1 MRFLSRSIAPA
12 ILGPLLLLVFTSCEE
27 DVTTIGNGVIDENP
41 FSSDKVVYDVF
52 AFNKKVEAVQTNKLP
67 IYQIGVFNDPIY
79 GRSTASI
86 TSQLSL
92 SGGAG
97 NPTFGNFAQSTE
109 DISET
114 DDNEATIDENETVTE
129 VILYIPY
136 LRKDNSDSDLD
147 GVADE
152 FDLDPEDP
160 NSDSDGDGLTDN
172 EERLAGSDPLNE
184 DTDGDGI
191 LDDEDTS
198 TLPNRYPVK
207 RELDSI
213 YGNREAPF
221 TFKVERST
229 FFLRDL
235 DPNSNFLES
244 QEYFSS
250 QEFAPSFV
258 SDVLFEGPVQITD
271 EQTLIFTEDDPDT
284 EDEDESLESPE
295 VIEPGIRVPL
305 DLSFFQTNIMDKE
318 GMSELISNSNFKN
331 FLRGLHLS
339 VTPLT
344 DDIMLLLDLR
354 NANITISYEYD
365 RIVDEVMEK
374 GEREYTLSF
383 ITGQGNAPIQG
394 NAVNTIIAETYPPE
408 VADNL
413 DTGNNDS
420 RIYLKGGPGTYA
432 EIKLFDDS
440 NGETIINDIKTKNWI
455 INEANLVFYVD
466 RETLDAQGGVI
477 EPVRLYMYNAE
488 NNRPIYNPAN
498 ENSVADSRFGIYLD
512 YDAFLE
518 EENNLGIKYKI
529 RITDHINNLILR
541 DSANATLG
549 LTISPDIRIS
559 GVSTAVLSG
568 NVEKDLP
575 VASNLTPLSTVL
587 YGSAT
592 GVPEEKKLKLEIY
605 YTEAN

>member
-1 MRFLSRSIAPA
+1 MRFLSRGIAPA
-12 ILGPLLLLVFTSCEE
+12 ILGTFLLLALASCEE

-41 FSSDKVVYDVF
+41 FSSDKVIYDVF
-52 AFNKKVEAVQTNKLP
+52 ASNKKIEAVQTNKLP

-92 SGGAG
+92 LGGTG
-97 NPTFGNFAQSTE
+97 NPSFGNFAQSTE
-109 DISET
+109 DVSET
-114 DDNEATIDENETVTE
+114 DDNESTIEENETVTE

-136 LRKDNSDSDLD
+136 IRNSNADTDLD
-147 GVADE
+147 GVANE
-152 FDLDPEDP
+152 FDIDPEDP

-207 RELDSI
+207 RQLDSI

-229 FFLRDL
+229 YFLRDL

-271 EQTLIFTEDDPDT
+271 EQTLIFAEDDPDT
-284 EDEDESLESPE
+284 EEDESLDSPQ

-305 DLSFFQTNIMDKE
+305 DLSFFQANFLDKE
-318 GMSELISNSNFKN
+318 GMTELISNSNFKN
-331 FLRGLHLS
+331 FIRGVHLS
-339 VTPLT
+339 VTPTT

-354 NANITISYEYD
+354 NATITVSYEYD
-365 RIVDEVMEK
+365 RIVDEELEK
-374 GEREYTLSF
+374 AEREYTLSF

-394 NAVNTIIAETYPPE
+394 NAVNTIIADAYPPA
-408 VADNL
+408 VADNI
-413 DTGNNDS
+413 DTGTNTS

-440 NGETIINDIKTKNWI
+440 NGETIINDIKTNNWI

-466 RETLDAQGGVI
+466 RQSLDAAGGI
-477 EPVRLYMYNAE
+477 TEPIRLYMYNTE
-488 NNRPIYNPAN
+488 NNNPIYNEAN
-498 ENSVADSRFGIYLD
+498 DFSVTDTRFGRYLD

-518 EENNLGIKYKI
+518 EENDLGIKYTL

-549 LTISPDIRIS
+549 LTVSPDIRIS

-568 NVEKDLP
+568 NTEKKLP

-587 YGSAT
+587 YGSTAD
-592 GVPEEKKLKLEIY
+592 VPEEKKLKLEIY

>member
-1 MRFLSRSIAPA
+1 MQFLSRGIAPS
-12 ILGPLLLLVFTSCEE
+12 ILGTLLLLVLSSCEE

-41 FSSDKVVYDVF
+41 FSSDKVIYDVF
-52 AFNKKVEAVQTNKLP
+52 AFNKKIEAIQTNQLP

-79 GRSTASI
+79 GRTTASI

-92 SGGAG
+92 FGGTG
-97 NPTFGNFAQSTE
+97 NPTFGNYSQSTE
-109 DISET
+109 DNSET
-114 DDNEATIDENETVTE
+114 DENDATIEENETVTE

-136 LRKDNSDSDLD
+136 LRNSNSDTDLD
-147 GVADE
+147 GVANE

-160 NSDSDGDGLTDN
+160 ESDSDGDGLSDN
-172 EERLAGSDPLNE
+172 AERIAGSDPLNE

-229 FFLRDL
+229 YFLRDL

-244 QEYFSS
+244 QEYYSS

-258 SDVLFEGPVQITD
+258 SDVLFEGPVQISD
-271 EQTLIFTEDDPDT
+271 EQTLIFAEDDPDT
-284 EDEDESLESPE
+284 EEDESLDPPLI
-295 VIEPGIRVPL
+295 IEPGIRVPL
-305 DLSFFQTNIMDKE
+305 DLAFFQANIMDKE

-339 VTPLT
+339 VTPIT
-344 DDIMLLLDLR
+344 DDLMLLLDLR
-354 NANITISYEYD
+354 NASITISYEYD
-365 RIVDEVMEK
+365 RIVDEEPVK
-374 GEREYTLSF
+374 GEREYSLGL
-383 ITGQGNAPIQG
+383 ITGQTNAPIQG
-394 NAVNTIIAETYPPE
+394 NAVNTIIADAYPSE

-413 DTGNNDS
+413 DTGTNTS

-432 EIKLFDDS
+432 EIKLFDDI

-466 RETLDAQGGVI
+466 RQTLDAAGGVT
-477 EPVRLYMYNAE
+477 EPIRLYMYNTE
-488 NNRPIYNPAN
+488 NNNPIYNAAT
-498 ENSVADSRFGIYLD
+498 EYSVADSRFGVYLD

-518 EENNLGIKYKI
+518 EENDLGVKYTI

-541 DSANATLG
+541 DSTNATLG
-549 LTISPDIRIS
+549 LIISPDIRIS
-559 GVSTAVLSG
+559 GASTAILSG
-568 NVEKDLP
+568 NTEKKIP
-575 VASNLTPLSTVL
+575 AASNLTPLSTVL
-587 YGSAT
+587 YGSST
-592 GVPEEKKLKLEIY
+592 TVPDEKKLKLEIY

>member
-1 MRFLSRSIAPA
+1 MQFLSRGIAPA
-12 ILGPLLLLVFTSCEE
+12 ILGTLLLLVLSSCEE
-27 DVTTIGNGVIDENP
+27 DVTTLGNGVIDENP

-52 AFNKKVEAVQTNKLP
+52 AFNKKIEAVQTNKLP

-79 GRSTASI
+79 GRTTASI

-97 NPTFGNFAQSTE
+97 NPTFGNYAQSTE
-109 DISET
+109 DISQT
-114 DDNEATIDENETVTE
+114 DGIDATIDENETVTE

-136 LRKDNSDSDLD
+136 IRNSNSDTDLD
-147 GVADE
+147 GVANE
-152 FDLDPEDP
+152 FDVDPEDP
-160 NSDSDGDGLTDN
+160 DSDSDGDGLSDN
-172 EERLAGSDPLNE
+172 AERLAGSDPLNQ

-191 LDDEDTS
+191 LDAEDTS
-198 TLPNRYPVK
+198 TLPNRFPVK

-258 SDVLFEGPVQITD
+258 SDVLFEGPVQITN
-271 EQTLIFTEDDPDT
+271 EQTLIFAEDDPDT
-284 EDEDESLESPE
+284 EEDESLDSPR

-305 DLSFFQTNIMDKE
+305 DLSFFQTNIMEKE

-331 FLRGLHLS
+331 FIRGLHLS
-339 VTPLT
+339 VTPIT
-344 DDIMLLLDLR
+344 DDVMLLLDLR

-365 RIVDEVMEK
+365 RIVDEELEK

-383 ITGQGNAPIQG
+383 ITGQGNAAIQG
-394 NAVNTIIAETYPPE
+394 NAVNTIIADAYPPE

-413 DTGNNDS
+413 DTGTNTS
-420 RIYLKGGPGTYA
+420 AIYLKGGPGTYT
-432 EIKLFDDS
+432 EIKLFDEN

-455 INEANLVFYVD
+455 INEANLVFYVN
-466 RETLDAQGGVI
+466 REALDAVGGVI
-477 EPVRLYMYNAE
+477 EPIRLYMYNAE
-488 NNRPIYNPAN
+488 NNNPIYNAAN
-498 ENSVADSRFGIYLD
+498 EYSVADSRFGIYLD
-512 YDAFLE
+512 YDAFLV
-518 EENNLGIKYKI
+518 EENNQGVKYTI

-541 DSANATLG
+541 DSTNATLG
-549 LTISPDIRIS
+549 LAISPDIRIS

-568 NVEKDLP
+568 NVEKKLP

>member
-1 MRFLSRSIAPA
+1 MRFLSKGFAPA
-12 ILGPLLLLVFTSCEE
+12 ILGTLLLLVVSSCDE

-41 FSSDKVVYDVF
+41 FSSDKVIYDVF
-52 AFNKKVEAVQTNKLP
+52 AFNKKIEAVQTNKLP

-79 GRSTASI
+79 GRTTASI

-92 SGGAG
+92 AGGAG
-97 NPTFGNFAQSTE
+97 NPSFGNFAQSIE

-114 DDNEATIDENETVTE
+114 DDSESTIEENETVTE

-136 LRKDNSDSDLD
+136 LRNSNSDTDLD
-147 GVADE
+147 GVANE

-160 NSDSDGDGLTDN
+160 DSDSDGDGLSDN
-172 EERLAGSDPLNE
+172 EERLAGSDPLNP

-198 TLPNRYPVK
+198 TLANRFPVK

-229 FFLRDL
+229 FFLREL
-235 DPNSNFLES
+235 DPNSNFLEA

-258 SDVLFEGPVQITD
+258 SDVLFEGPIQITN
-271 EQTLIFTEDDPDT
+271 EQTLIFAEDDPET
-284 EDEDESLESPE
+284 EEDESLNSPQ
-295 VIEPGIRVPL
+295 VIEPGIRVAL
-305 DLSFFQTNIMDKE
+305 DPDFFQANILDKE

-339 VTPLT
+339 VTPIT

-365 RIVDEVMEK
+365 RIVDEVLEK
-374 GEREYTLSF
+374 GEREYILSF

-394 NAVNTIIAETYPPE
+394 NAINTIIADAYPME

-413 DTGNNDS
+413 DTGTNTS
-420 RIYLKGGPGTYA
+420 RIYLKGGPGTYT

-440 NGETIINDIKTKNWI
+440 NGETIINDIKSKNWI

-466 RETLDAQGGVI
+466 REALDAVGGI
-477 EPVRLYMYNAE
+477 PEPIRLYMYNAE
-488 NNRPIYNPAN
+488 NNQPLYNAAN

-518 EENNLGIKYKI
+518 EENDLGIKYTI
-529 RITDHINNLILR
+529 RITDHINNMILR
-541 DSANATLG
+541 DSTNATLA

-559 GVSTAVLSG
+559 GTSTAVLSG
-568 NVEKDLP
+568 NTEKKLP
-575 VASNLTPLSTVL
+575 VASNLTPLSTIL
-587 YGSAT
+587 YGSAA

>member
-1 MRFLSRSIAPA
+1 MRFLSRGIAPA
-12 ILGPLLLLVFTSCEE
+12 ILGTFLLLVFSSCEE

-41 FSSDKVVYDVF
+41 FRSNKAVYDVF
-52 AFNKKVEAVQTNKLP
+52 AFNKNIEAVQTNKLP
-67 IYQIGVFNDPIY
+67 IYQIGVFNDPIF
-79 GRSTASI
+79 GSTRASI

-92 SGGAG
+92 AGGAG
-97 NPTFGNFAQSTE
+97 NPTFGNYSKSTE
-109 DISET
+109 DISDT
-114 DDNEATIDENETVTE
+114 DDNDATIVENETVTE

-136 LRKDNSDSDLD
+136 LRNNNSDTDLD
-147 GVADE
+147 GVANE

-160 NSDSDGDGLTDN
+160 NSDSDGDGLSDN
-172 EERLAGSDPLNE
+172 AERLAGSDPLNE

-198 TLPNRYPVK
+198 TLPNRFPVK

-271 EQTLIFTEDDPDT
+271 EQTLIFTEDDPET
-284 EDEDESLESPE
+284 EDDESLESPR

-318 GMSELISNSNFKN
+318 GLSELISNSNFKN

-339 VTPLT
+339 VTPIT

-365 RIVDEVMEK
+365 RFVDETLEK
-374 GEREYTLSF
+374 GEREYILSF

-394 NAVNTIIAETYPPE
+394 NAVNTIIADAYPME

-413 DTGNNDS
+413 DTGTNAS
-420 RIYLKGGPGTYA
+420 KIYLKGGPGTYA
-432 EIKLFDDS
+432 EIKLFDNN

-466 RETLDAQGGVI
+466 RDALDAVGGI
-477 EPVRLYMYNAE
+477 TEPLRLYMYNAE
-488 NNRPIYNPAN
+488 NNKPIYNQAN
-498 ENSVADSRFGIYLD
+498 DYSVADSRFGIYLD
-512 YDAFLE
+512 YDAILQ
-518 EENNLGIKYKI
+518 EENNQGIKYTI

-541 DSANATLG
+541 DSTNATLG
-549 LTISPDIRIS
+549 LAVSPDIRIS
-559 GVSTAVLSG
+559 GVSTAVING
-568 NVEKDLP
+568 NAEKKLP
-575 VASNLTPLSTVL
+575 AASNLTPLSTIL

-592 GVPEEKKLKLEIY
+592 GVPEEKKLKLEIF

>member
-1 MRFLSRSIAPA
+1 MRFLSRGIAPA
-12 ILGPLLLLVFTSCEE
+12 ILGTLLLLVISSCEE

-41 FSSDKVVYDVF
+41 FRSDKAVYDVF
-52 AFNKKVEAVQTNKLP
+52 AFNKNIEAVQTNKLP

-79 GRSTASI
+79 GRTTASI

-97 NPTFGNFAQSTE
+97 NPAFGNYPQSTE

-114 DDNEATIDENETVTE
+114 DDIEATIEENETVTE

-136 LRKDNSDSDLD
+136 LRNSNSDTDLD
-147 GVADE
+147 GVANE

-160 NSDSDGDGLTDN
+160 DSDSDGDGLTDN
-172 EERLAGSDPLNE
+172 EERLAGSDPLNQ

-191 LDDEDTS
+191 LDDEDDS
-198 TLPNRYPVK
+198 TLPNRFPVK
-207 RELDSI
+207 RDLDSI

-244 QEYFSS
+244 QEYYSS

-271 EQTLIFTEDDPDT
+271 VQTLIFAEDDPET
-284 EDEDESLESPE
+284 EEDESLDSPQ

-339 VTPLT
+339 ITPLT
-344 DDIMLLLDLR
+344 DDIMLLLDIR

-394 NAVNTIIAETYPPE
+394 NAVNTIIADAYPME

-413 DTGNNDS
+413 DNGTNAS
-420 RIYLKGGPGTYA
+420 VIYLKGGPGTYA

-440 NGETIINDIKTKNWI
+440 NGETIINDIKSKNWI

-466 RETLDAQGGVI
+466 REAIDAVGGI
-477 EPVRLYMYNAE
+477 PEPIRLYMYNAE
-488 NNRPIYNPAN
+488 NNQPLYNPAN
-498 ENSVADSRFGIYLD
+498 ENSIADSRFGVYLD
-512 YDAFLE
+512 YDAFLQ
-518 EENNLGIKYKI
+518 EENNLGIKYTI

-541 DSANATLG
+541 DSTNATLG
-549 LTISPDIRIS
+549 LTISPDIRLS

-568 NVEKDLP
+568 NAEKKLP
-575 VASNLTPLSTVL
+575 VASNITPLSTVL

>member
-1 MRFLSRSIAPA
+1 MRFLSRGIAPA
-12 ILGPLLLLVFTSCEE
+12 ILGTLLLLVFTSCEE
-27 DVTTIGNGVIDENP
+27 DITTIGNGVIDENP
-41 FSSDKVVYDVF
+41 FSSDKAVYDVF

-79 GRSTASI
+79 GRTTASI

-92 SGGAG
+92 SGNVG
-97 NPTFGNFAQSTE
+97 NPSFGNFPQSTE
-109 DISET
+109 DVSET
-114 DDNEATIDENETVTE
+114 DDIDTTIEENETVTE

-136 LRKDNSDSDLD
+136 LINNNSDTDLD
-147 GVADE
+147 GVANE
-152 FDLDPEDP
+152 FDLDPDDP
-160 NSDSDGDGLTDN
+160 DSDSDGDGLTDN
-172 EERLAGSDPLNE
+172 EERLAGSDPLNQ

-191 LDDEDTS
+191 LDDVDDS
-198 TLPNRYPVK
+198 TLPNRFPVK

-213 YGNREAPF
+213 YGNRELPF

-271 EQTLIFTEDDPDT
+271 EQTLIFVEDDPET
-284 EDEDESLESPE
+284 EDDESLESPQ

-305 DLSFFQTNIMDKE
+305 DLSFFQANIMDKE
-318 GMSELISNSNFKN
+318 GMSELVSNSNFKN

-354 NANITISYEYD
+354 NASITISYEYD

-374 GEREYTLSF
+374 DEREYTLGF
-383 ITGQGNAPIQG
+383 ITGQGNAPLQG
-394 NAVNTIIAETYPPE
+394 NAVNTIISDAYPPE

-413 DTGNNDS
+413 DTGTNAAG
-420 RIYLKGGPGTYA
+420 IYLKGGPGTYT
-432 EIKLFDDS
+432 EIKLFDAN

-455 INEANLVFYVD
+455 INEANLVFYVN
-466 RETLDAQGGVI
+466 REALDAVGGVI
-477 EPVRLYMYNAE
+477 EPTRLYMYNTE
-488 NNRPIYNPAN
+488 NNNPIYNAAN
-498 ENSVADSRFGIYLD
+498 ENSVSDSRFGVYLD
-512 YDAFLE
+512 YDAFLQ
-518 EENNLGIKYKI
+518 EENDLGIKYTI

-541 DSANATLG
+541 DSTNATLG
-549 LTISPDIRIS
+549 LTISPDIRLS
-559 GVSTAVLSG
+559 GVSAAILSG

>member
-1 MRFLSRSIAPA
+1 MRFLSRGIAPA
-12 ILGPLLLLVFTSCEE
+12 ILGTLLLLVLSSCEE

-41 FSSDKVVYDVF
+41 FNSDKAVYDVF
-52 AFNKKVEAVQTNKLP
+52 AFNKKIEAVQTNKLP
-67 IYQIGVFNDPIY
+67 LYQIGVFNDPIY
-79 GRSTASI
+79 GRTTASI

-92 SGGAG
+92 AGGAG
-97 NPTFGNFAQSTE
+97 NPTFGNYAQSTE
-109 DISET
+109 DISDT
-114 DDNEATIDENETVTE
+114 DDNEATIEENETVTE

-136 LRKDNSDSDLD
+136 LRNNNSDTDLD
-147 GVADE
+147 GVANE

-160 NSDSDGDGLTDN
+160 ESDSDGDGLSDN
-172 EERLAGSDPLNE
+172 AERIAGSDPLNQ

-221 TFKVERST
+221 TFKVEQST

-258 SDVLFEGPVQITD
+258 SDILFEGPVQITD
-271 EQTLIFTEDDPDT
+271 EQTLIFTEDDPET
-284 EDEDESLESPE
+284 EDDESLESPV
-295 VIEPGIRVPL
+295 VIEPGIRIPL
-305 DLSFFQTNIMDKE
+305 DISFFQANIMDKE
-318 GMSELISNSNFKN
+318 GKSELISNSNFKN

-354 NANITISYEYD
+354 NANITITYEYD
-365 RIVDEVMEK
+365 RIVDGEFEK
-374 GEREYTLSF
+374 GERVYTLSF

-394 NAVNTIIAETYPPE
+394 NAVNTIIADAFPPA

-413 DTGNNDS
+413 DTGTNAS
-420 RIYLKGGPGTYA
+420 RIYLKGGPGAYT
-432 EIKLFDDS
+432 EIKLFDEN

-466 RETLDAQGGVI
+466 RETLDAVGGI
-477 EPVRLYMYNAE
+477 PEPVRLYMYNAE
-488 NNRPIYNPAN
+488 NNNPIYNAAN
-498 ENSVADSRFGIYLD
+498 EYSVVDSRFGIYLD

-518 EENNLGIKYKI
+518 EENDLGIKYTI

-541 DSANATLG
+541 DSTNATLG

-568 NVEKDLP
+568 NAEKKLP

-587 YGSAT
+587 YGSST

>member
-1 MRFLSRSIAPA
+1 MRFLSKGFAPA
-12 ILGPLLLLVFTSCEE
+12 ILGTLLLLVVSSCDE

-41 FSSDKVVYDVF
+41 FSSDKVIYDVF
-52 AFNKKVEAVQTNKLP
+52 AFNKKIEAVQTNKLP

-79 GRSTASI
+79 GRTTASI

-92 SGGAG
+92 AGGAG
-97 NPTFGNFAQSTE
+97 NPSFGNFAQSIE

-114 DDNEATIDENETVTE
+114 DDSESTIEENETVTE

-136 LRKDNSDSDLD
+136 LRNSNSDTDLD
-147 GVADE
+147 GVANE

-160 NSDSDGDGLTDN
+160 DSDSDGDGLSDN
-172 EERLAGSDPLNE
+172 EERLAGSDPLNP

-198 TLPNRYPVK
+198 TLANRFPVK

-229 FFLRDL
+229 FFLREL
-235 DPNSNFLES
+235 DPNSNFLEA

-258 SDVLFEGPVQITD
+258 SDVLFEGPIQITN
-271 EQTLIFTEDDPDT
+271 EQTLIFAEDDPET
-284 EDEDESLESPE
+284 EEDESLNSPQ
-295 VIEPGIRVPL
+295 VIEPGIRVAL
-305 DLSFFQTNIMDKE
+305 DPDFFQANILDKE

-339 VTPLT
+339 VTPIT

-365 RIVDEVMEK
+365 RIVDEVLEK
-374 GEREYTLSF
+374 GEREYILSF

-394 NAVNTIIAETYPPE
+394 NAINTIIADAYPME

-413 DTGNNDS
+413 DTGTNTS
-420 RIYLKGGPGTYA
+420 RIYLKGGPGTYT

-440 NGETIINDIKTKNWI
+440 NGETIINDIKSKNWI

-466 RETLDAQGGVI
+466 REALDAVGGI
-477 EPVRLYMYNAE
+477 PEPIRLYMYNAE
-488 NNRPIYNPAN
+488 NNQPLYNAAN

-518 EENNLGIKYKI
+518 EDNDLGIKYTI
-529 RITDHINNLILR
+529 RITDHINNMILR
-541 DSANATLG
+541 DSTNATLA

-559 GVSTAVLSG
+559 GTSTAVLSG
-568 NVEKDLP
+568 NTEKKLP
-575 VASNLTPLSTVL
+575 VASNLTPLSTIL

>member
-1 MRFLSRSIAPA
+1 MRFLSRGIAPA
-12 ILGPLLLLVFTSCEE
+12 ILGTLLLLVHSSCEE

-41 FSSDKVVYDVF
+41 FSSDKAVYDVF
-52 AFNKKVEAVQTNKLP
+52 AFNKKIEAVQTNKLP

-79 GRSTASI
+79 GRTTASI

-97 NPTFGNFAQSTE
+97 NPAFGNFAQSTE

-114 DDNEATIDENETVTE
+114 DDSEATIEENETVTE

-136 LRKDNSDSDLD
+136 LRNSNSDTDLD
-147 GVADE
+147 GVANE
-152 FDLDPEDP
+152 FDIDPEDP
-160 NSDSDGDGLTDN
+160 DSDSDGDGLSDN
-172 EERLAGSDPLNE
+172 AERLAGSDPLNQ

-191 LDDEDTS
+191 LDAEDTS
-198 TLPNRYPVK
+198 TLPNRFPVK

-235 DPNSNFLES
+235 DPNSNFLEA

-271 EQTLIFTEDDPDT
+271 EQTLIFSEDDPET
-284 EDEDESLESPE
+284 EEDESLNSPE

-305 DLSFFQTNIMDKE
+305 DLAFFQANIMDKE

-331 FLRGLHLS
+331 FLRGIHFS

-354 NANITISYEYD
+354 NANIKISYEYD
-365 RIVDEVMEK
+365 RIVDEVMDK

-394 NAVNTIIAETYPPE
+394 NAVNTIIADAYPAE

-413 DTGNNDS
+413 DNGINSS
-420 RIYLKGGPGTYA
+420 RIYLKGGPGTYT
-432 EIKLFDDS
+432 EIKLFDDN
-440 NGETIINDIKTKNWI
+440 NGETIINDIKSKNWI

-466 RETLDAQGGVI
+466 REALDAVGGI
-477 EPVRLYMYNAE
+477 PEPIRLYMYNAD
-488 NNRPIYNPAN
+488 NNQPIYNAAN

-518 EENNLGIKYKI
+518 EENNLGIKYTI
-529 RITDHINNLILR
+529 RITNHINNMILR
-541 DSANATLG
+541 DSTNATLG

-559 GVSTAVLSG
+559 GVSTAVVNG
-568 NVEKDLP
+568 NAEKKLP
-575 VASNLTPLSTVL
+575 VASNLTPLSTIL